1 MSTFIFN
8 VACPRCETAVRI
20 FLGQSEYV
28 CSNCIFQVVVKD
40 QYGLLQAFKD
50 GDVEDLDFIES
61 PIKDPDHSMDI
72 GLCLT
77 FSPAHQV
84 AESTTEAVESH
95 DLAEDEFGNKTA
107 NTQIIKLT
115 LDPAQYLDRLKP
127 NKKPIETKG
136 PKPKI
141 SLKKVI
147 KYAETAK
154 PPKASSKE
162 VLIRNFT
169 IAIIIIL
176 IIIFIIFFMNP

>member
-1 MSTFIFN
+1 M
-8 VACPRCETAVRI
+8 
-20 FLGQSEYV
+20 
-28 CSNCIFQVVVKD
+28 FQVVVKD
-40 QYGLLQAFKD
+40 QHGLLQAFKD
-50 GDVEDLDFIES
+50 GEVEDLDFVES
-61 PIKDPDHSMDI
+61 PIKDPAGSMDT

-84 AESTTEAVESH
+84 SESTTGPVESH

-127 NKKPIETKG
+127 NEKPTQTKG
-136 PKPKI
+136 SKAKI

-154 PPKASSKE
+154 PPKPSSKE
-162 VLIRNFT
+162 VLIRNLT
-169 IAIIIIL
+169 IVALIIL
-176 IIIFIIFFMNP
+176 IIVFIVFFMNQ